1 MAKAKQRRRVRDT
14 QKEKSWY
21 TIKTPVN
28 FEDKEI
34 GETPARD
41 PELLIG
47 RGVEVTMREL
57 TGDFSKQYIKL
68 RFEIDNV
75 AGDVANT
82 KFTGHKTT
90 TDYVRSMIRRGTSRI
105 DASAIVTTKDGRKIK
120 LQVLAVTIRRAK
132 SSQQRYM
139 RSVIEDLIVETASE
153 KTFDDLV
160 KIVVNGKLASEIYHN
175 AKKIY
180 PLKRVEIIKSKVIK
194 QDYFFLLFFII
205 FFMGYPDC
213 Y

>member
-1 MAKAKQRRRVRDT
+1 MAKARRRVRDT
-14 QKEKSWY
+14 WKEKDWY
-21 TIKTPVN
+21 TIKNPVA

-41 PELLIG
+41 PDYLIG

-75 AGDVANT
+75 AGEVANT

-90 TDYVRSMIRRGTSRI
+90 TDYIRSMIRRGTSRI
-105 DASAIVTTKDGRKIK
+105 DASAIVKTKDDRKIK
-120 LQVLAVTIRRAK
+120 LHVLAVTTRRAK
-132 SSQQRYM
+132 SSQQKYM
-139 RSVIEDLIVETASE
+139 REVITELLMENAAE
-153 KTFDDLV
+153 KTFEELV
-160 KIVVNGKLASEIYHN
+160 MSSVNGKLASEVYHR

-180 PLKRVEIIKSKVIK
+180 PLKRVEIIKSKV
-194 QDYFFLLFFII
+194 LN
-205 FFMGYPDC
+205 
-213 Y
+213 

>member
-1 MAKAKQRRRVRDT
+1 MAKAKARRRVRDT
-14 QKEKSWY
+14 WKEKSWY

-34 GETPARD
+34 GETPAKD

-75 AGDVANT
+75 AGEVANT

-105 DASAIVTTKDGRKIK
+105 DASAVVTTKDDRKIK

-139 RSVIEDLIVETASE
+139 RSVIEDLLREAASE
-153 KTFDDLV
+153 KSFDELV
-160 KIVVNGKLASEIYHN
+160 KVCVNGKLASEIYHK

-180 PLKRVEIIKSKVIK
+180 PLKRVEIIKSKVIE
-194 QDYFFLLFFII
+194 
-205 FFMGYPDC
+205 
-213 Y
+213 

>member
-1 MAKAKQRRRVRDT
+1 MAKAKSRRRVRDT
-14 QKEKSWY
+14 WKEKSWY

-34 GETPARD
+34 GETPAKD

-47 RGVEVTMREL
+47 RGVEGTMREL

-105 DASAIVTTKDGRKIK
+105 DAPVIVTTQDERKLK
-120 LQVLAVTIRRAK
+120 LHVLAVTTRRAK
-132 SSQQRYM
+132 SSQQKYM
-139 RSVIEDLIVETASE
+139 RETINELVTKVTRYSDQHVLYDGKHDAIIDEELFE
-153 KTFDDLV
+153 KLV
-160 KIVVNGKLASEIYHN
+160 TYIDEEELE
-175 AKKIY
+175 
-180 PLKRVEIIKSKVIK
+180 
-194 QDYFFLLFFII
+194 
-205 FFMGYPDC
+205 
-213 Y
+213 

>member
-1 MAKAKQRRRVRDT
+1 MAKAKSRRRVRDT
-14 QKEKSWY
+14 WKEKSWY

-34 GETPARD
+34 GETPAKD

-47 RGVEVTMREL
+47 RSVEVTMREL
-57 TGDFSKQYIKL
+57 LGDFSKQYLKL

-75 AGDVANT
+75 AGTVANT

-105 DASAIVTTKDGRKIK
+105 DASAIVNTKDGRKVK
-120 LQVLAVTIRRAK
+120 LQVLAVTSRRAK
-132 SSQQRYM
+132 TSQQRFM
-139 RSVIEDLIVETASE
+139 RKNIEDFLYESASD

-160 KIVVNGKLASEIYHN
+160 KVMVNGKLASEIYHN

-194 QDYFFLLFFII
+194 
-205 FFMGYPDC
+205 
-213 Y
+213 

>member
-1 MAKAKQRRRVRDT
+1 MAKAKARRRVRDT
-14 QKEKSWY
+14 WKEKSWF

-34 GETPARD
+34 GETPAKD
-41 PELLIG
+41 ADLLIG

-75 AGDVANT
+75 AGTVANT

-105 DASAIVTTKDGRKIK
+105 DASAVVKTKDDRKLK
-120 LQVLAVTIRRAK
+120 LQVLAVTTRRAK

-139 RSVIEDLIVETASE
+139 RKTIEDLLIEAAAERS
-153 KTFDDLV
+153 FDDLV
-160 KIVVNGKLASEIYHN
+160 HVCVNGKLASEIYHN

-194 QDYFFLLFFII
+194 
-205 FFMGYPDC
+205 
-213 Y
+213 

>member
-1 MAKAKQRRRVRDT
+1 MAKAKARRRVRDT
-14 QKEKSWY
+14 WKEKSWY

-34 GETPARD
+34 GETPAKD

-75 AGDVANT
+75 AGEVANT

-105 DASAIVTTKDGRKIK
+105 DASTIATTKDGRKVK
-120 LQVLAVTIRRAK
+120 LQVLAVTVRRAK

-139 RSVIEDLIVETASE
+139 SKVIEDLLVEAAAE
-153 KTFDDLV
+153 KSFDDLI
-160 KIVVNGKLASEIYHN
+160 KSVVTGKLASEIYHN

-194 QDYFFLLFFII
+194 
-205 FFMGYPDC
+205 
-213 Y
+213 

>member
-1 MAKAKQRRRVRDT
+1 MAKAKARRRVRDT
-14 QKEKSWY
+14 WKEKSWY

-34 GETPARD
+34 GETPAKD

-75 AGDVANT
+75 AGNVANT

-90 TDYVRSMIRRGTSRI
+90 TGTSRI
-105 DASAIVTTKDGRKIK
+105 DASAIVKTKDDRKLK

-132 SSQQRYM
+132 SSQQRFM
-139 RSVIEDLIVETASE
+139 RKTIEDLLVEAAAERS
-153 KTFDDLV
+153 FDELV
-160 KIVVNGKLASEIYHN
+160 TVCVNGKLASEIYHN

-194 QDYFFLLFFII
+194 
-205 FFMGYPDC
+205 
-213 Y
+213 

>member
-1 MAKAKQRRRVRDT
+1 MAKAKARRRVRDT
-14 QKEKSWY
+14 WKEKSWY

-34 GETPARD
+34 GETPAKD

-75 AGDVANT
+75 AGTVANT

-105 DASAIVTTKDGRKIK
+105 DASAIVKTKDDRKLK

-139 RSVIEDLIVETASE
+139 RKTIEDLLIEAAAERS
-153 KTFDDLV
+153 FDDLV
-160 KIVVNGKLASEIYHN
+160 KVCVNGKLASEIYHN

-194 QDYFFLLFFII
+194 
-205 FFMGYPDC
+205 
-213 Y
+213 